1 MKDRSTPNLN
11 SSTENTQPS
20 KDLSGDQLSEIFD
33 AINQLGQDLRSEMRN
48 FVKIPTF
55 EQEKNHNAE
64 EFGGVKKRLDALEA
78 ENKRLADKIA

>member
-1 MKDRSTPNLN
+1 
-11 SSTENTQPS
+11 
-20 KDLSGDQLSEIFD
+20 
-33 AINQLGQDLRSEMRN
+33 MRN

-55 EQEKNHNAE
+55 EQEKNHNVE